1 MIHPGSLEQLLELG
15 TDVHQSAWRVSLSGK
30 KRPYPGAYPGNFLL
44 PIVRVFS
51 QRLEKR
57 AVRHWRE
64 VLMRGIRSALEA
76 LQATG
81 VRWTYNA
88 LAAFYGVTMPP
99 LADSAETVRA
109 GLRRSTK
116 GNDLLPAVNCRQT
129 ALR

>member
-1 MIHPGSLEQLLELG
+1 M
-15 TDVHQSAWRVSLSGK
+15 
-30 KRPYPGAYPGNFLL
+30 
-44 PIVRVFS
+44 
-51 QRLEKR
+51 
-57 AVRHWRE
+57 RHWRE